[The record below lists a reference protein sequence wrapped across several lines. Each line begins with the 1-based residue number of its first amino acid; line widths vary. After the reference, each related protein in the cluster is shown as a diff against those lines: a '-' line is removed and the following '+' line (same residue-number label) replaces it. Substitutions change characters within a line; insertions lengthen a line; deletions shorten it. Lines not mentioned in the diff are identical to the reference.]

1 MVPSFYDLNLSVCFD
16 TFTFNGTVNIS
27 INVREPTKSI
37 KLNSHQL
44 EIYSVAIGQSNAEF
58 SLDVERQLLLLN
70 FSEDIPAGEHVLS
83 IKYKGI
89 LNDELAGFYRTKE
102 VDQNGETKW
111 ALVTQFEACDARRAL
126 PCWDEPV

>member
-16 TFTFNGTVNIS
+16 SFTFKGTVNIS
-27 INVREPTKSI
+27 IDVKEPTKSI

-44 EIYSVAIGQSNAEF
+44 EIHSVVIGQSNAAF

-70 FSEDIPAGEHVLS
+70 FTEDIATGQHVLT
-83 IKYKGI
+83 IKYKGN